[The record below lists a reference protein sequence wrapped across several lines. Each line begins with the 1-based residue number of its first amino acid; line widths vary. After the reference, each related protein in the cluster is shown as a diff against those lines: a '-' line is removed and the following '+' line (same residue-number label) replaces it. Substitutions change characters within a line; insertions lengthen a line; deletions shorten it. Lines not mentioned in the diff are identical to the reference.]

1 MMKIEEAIVYC
12 LATSNRGM
20 RTEQIAQ
27 MINSMGLH
35 LRKEGQPVTSEQ
47 VYAVVCRFPG
57 TFVKAEGRI
66 MLIM

>member
-27 MINSMGLH
+27 MINSRGLH
-35 LRKEGQPVTSEQ
+35 LRKDGQPVTSEQ
-47 VYAVVCRFPG
+47 VYAVVCRFPS

>member
-1 MMKIEEAIVYC
+1 MKIEEAIVYC
-12 LATSNRGM
+12 LATSNRGL

-27 MINSMGLH
+27 MINSRGLH
-35 LRKEGQPVTSEQ
+35 VRKDGRPVTSEQ

>member
-27 MINSMGLH
+27 MIN
-35 LRKEGQPVTSEQ
+35 KDGQPVTSEQ

>member
-1 MMKIEEAIVYC
+1 MKIEEAIVYC

-27 MINSMGLH
+27 MINSRGLH
-35 LRKEGQPVTSEQ
+35 VRKDGRPVTSEQ
-47 VYAVVCRFPG
+47 VYAVVGRFPG